1 MKKIVKFARQ
11 IETLNARYAKGHEG
25 TLDFNFGY
33 ICALRRNKSVSK
45 KDANVLLKVYA
56 NHENE
61 DCRFA
66 ISNSGK
72 LIDYFDLV
80 F

>member
-11 IETLNARYAKGHEG
+11 IETLNVRYAKGYEG

-33 ICALRRNKSVSK
+33 ICALRRNKSLSK
-45 KDANVLLKVYA
+45 KDVNTLLRVYA
-56 NHENE
+56 NQENT
-61 DCRFA
+61 DRRFA

-72 LIDYFDLV
+72 LIDNFDDI